1 MQPSAKDVAQAVKPK
16 EVIFSLTLRNIP
28 TINLRQQYAHDRKMV
43 FDDALADKIHA
54 WKFGRTSGPA
64 TVSYPEPDAYFTML
78 LRSTIVGIECTLQ
91 TSAIEEL
98 LFSNRLT
105 EPLRNSIR
113 HPGKLARSMA
123 DACYNKIPEHVDV
136 KAGLKT
142 HNNDL
147 WDTVS
152 QFYREVRN
160 PISHGDQLC
169 DVKAESLRAV
179 FGMFDQIYVWIETWS
194 RPDRIQRILASTT
207 FQMLK

>member
-1 MQPSAKDVAQAVKPK
+1 
-16 EVIFSLTLRNIP
+16 
-28 TINLRQQYAHDRKMV
+28 
-43 FDDALADKIHA
+43 
-54 WKFGRTSGPA
+54 
-64 TVSYPEPDAYFTML
+64 ML

-105 EPLRNSIR
+105 EPLRNLIR
-113 HPGKLARSMA
+113 HPAKLSRSMA
-123 DACYNKIPEHVDV
+123 DAYYNKFPEQVD
-136 KAGLKT
+136 ANARLKT
-142 HNNDL
+142 HNIDL
-147 WDTVS
+147 WQTVS

-179 FGMFDQIYVWIETWS
+179 FDMFDQIYAWIDTWS